1 MEQHIIEYIDWNVER
16 APCDASMCPTCVAE
30 PNAHSVYVRGS
41 FTDPATG
48 EEVPIVYTQPSEA
61 AKYWEHNEINQHF
74 VQLVRS
80 LHPRPWAWVFN
91 AEGLSL
97 KHMIDP
103 RPGIKLAVSISNEFK
118 DSLHTIFIM
127 NANVVLRTSLAM
139 VKPFL
144 HASISSKIKTVPS
157 VHGWRE

>member
-1 MEQHIIEYIDWNVER
+1 MEQHIIEYIDWNAVR
-16 APCDASMCPTCVAE
+16 APTSMCPSCASE

-41 FTDPATG
+41 FPDPVTG

-61 AKYWEHNEINQHF
+61 QKYWEHNEINQHF

-91 AEGLSL
+91 ADGLSL

-103 RPGIKLAVSISNEFK
+103 RPGIKLATSISNEFK

-127 NANVVLRTSLAM
+127 NANLVLRTSLSM

-144 HASISSKIKTVPS
+144 NATVASKIKMVPS
-157 VHGWRE
+157 VHGWNGD

>member
-1 MEQHIIEYIDWNVER
+1 MEQHIIEYIDWNAVRE
-16 APCDASMCPTCVAE
+16 PWSKCPTCVRE
-30 PNAHSVYVRGS
+30 PNAHSVYLRGS
-41 FTDPATG
+41 FTDASG
-48 EEVPIVYTQPSEA
+48 QEVPIVYTQPSEA
-61 AKYWEHNEINQHF
+61 EKYWEHHEINQHF
-74 VQLVRS
+74 VELVRT

-97 KHMIDP
+97 KHMVDP

-127 NANVVLRTSLAM
+127 NANMVLRTSLSM

-144 HASISSKIKTVPS
+144 NSTVASKIKMVPS
-157 VHGWRE
+157 VNGWK